1 MQKGTLLIWLF
12 FAFVAPNPEVLF
24 FFYLVLT
31 PMFCFFCLVFVF
43 RSISIY
49 FWFKSTYDVCNVKW
63 LNLSGK
69 PGVYTGIGQAGSPD
83 ANPLPVTVASEGLQF
98 IFLGGRISSRKNV
111 INHLGGEWWLHS
123 INLKVWFFFQKELDQ
138 VESKGISLGKLQMT
152 RKIGRTVNGSLV
164 VFNWCASSR

>member
-1 MQKGTLLIWLF
+1 
-12 FAFVAPNPEVLF
+12 
-24 FFYLVLT
+24 
-31 PMFCFFCLVFVF
+31 MFCFFCLFFVF

-98 IFLGGRISSRKNV
+98 IFFLGGDLESSYSMSLIILVVSDDCIPSISRCV
-111 INHLGGEWWLHS
+111 C
-123 INLKVWFFFQKELDQ
+123 FFFRKELDQ

-164 VFNWCASSR
+164 VFNHQGKGNKG